1 MIQLAKS
8 NLEKLKE
15 EIAESA
21 ALLAQ
26 AEIGENGGQYPQ
38 QSADAFKEAVTAV
51 DSRPRP
57 KC

>member
-1 MIQLAKS
+1 MAKS